1 MKSIYDIG
9 KQSSNL
15 HGKGNQKKT
24 TKNKVEDSYNISD
37 IVYQSI
43 SVTNNRQPGTGDL
56 LSMLFYCRRWCRW
69 WYVVDI

>member
-1 MKSIYDIG
+1 MTLENKVQTYMAKVI
-9 KQSSNL
+9 K
-15 HGKGNQKKT
+15 KKT

>member
-1 MKSIYDIG
+1 MTLENKVQTYMA
-9 KQSSNL
+9 KVT
-15 HGKGNQKKT
+15 KKT

>member
-1 MKSIYDIG
+1 MTLENKVQTYMAKVI
-9 KQSSNL
+9 
-15 HGKGNQKKT
+15 KKT